1 MRSANSLRDEMDR
14 NKHERKFHFTPGE
27 RTNQRNSTLTAVH
40 NSNHFTASWS
50 RSQDQYNITTWSF
63 IFYILVYLS
72 TMHLINTTMNKN
84 YLIIVLLCRFFSS
97 RKSIFCYT
105 LDLTLKNI
113 HYSCTYF
120 FCNSAAC

>member
-50 RSQDQYNITTWSF
+50 RSQDQSSSLSSLCVDPSATRRTTFAS
-63 IFYILVYLS
+63 
-72 TMHLINTTMNKN
+72 
-84 YLIIVLLCRFFSS
+84 VLLIC
-97 RKSIFCYT
+97 I
-105 LDLTLKNI
+105 N
-113 HYSCTYF
+113 
-120 FCNSAAC
+120 